1 MKKRRDMYDRLIR
14 AAQRLPED
22 EQVPYAFEKRIMA
35 HLRPMKQVD
44 NVTLWALGLW
54 KAAVPCVAVMLLIT
68 TWATISTSAESS
80 TEDSLAMEL
89 ELTMTQP
96 LQALEEIW

>member
-1 MKKRRDMYDRLIR
+1 MYDRLIR
-14 AAQRLPED
+14 AARQLPEE

-35 HLRPMKQVD
+35 NLSQIKPVD
-44 NVTLWALGLW
+44 NVALWALGLW

-68 TWATISTSAESS
+68 TWATISTSADSNV
-80 TEDSLAMEL
+80 EDSLATEL

-96 LQALEEIW
+96 LQALEETW

>member
-1 MKKRRDMYDRLIR
+1 MKKRKDMYDRLIR
-14 AAQRLPED
+14 AARRLPDE
-22 EQVPYAFEKRIMA
+22 EQVPYAFEKRVMA
-35 HLRPMKQVD
+35 HLRQIKPVD

-68 TWATISTSAESS
+68 TWATLSTSAESS
-80 TEDSLAMEL
+80 SENSLAVEL

-96 LQALEEIW
+96 LQALEETW